1 MVVACDGGCQAIL
14 DTGIFLLVGPGS
26 DLLNIEQAIGATTGQ
41 YDEVRPGPTA
51 PQGSLEVEAPSH
63 KGEDAGV
70 VREPVSQLRLG
81 FLWRPLLGPLALAL
95 LLWEP
100 PCLLERLPSD
110 LPFLWERC
118 PP

>member
-26 DLLNIEQAIGATTGQ
+26 DLLNIQQAIGATAGQ
-41 YDEVRPGPTA
+41 YTA

-63 KGEDAGV
+63 KREDAEV
-70 VREPVSQLRLG
+70 VREPISQLRLG
-81 FLWRPLLGPLALAL
+81 FLWRPLLGPLALAV

-110 LPFLWERC
+110 HPFLWEGC